1 MAEYVIPWIGFYAQ
15 IYLCGTSC
23 TFCLKN
29 KDVHGGTPPF
39 RSFVVTKLC
48 FLELAIYQVINF
60 KSNPILKINPS
71 SFFFHVDRREKE
83 INQKQTRCTTKQY
96 KTVYFKIKQTILYYD
111 HTIYSH
117 FTLSSYTV

>member
-71 SFFFHVDRREKE
+71 SFFFMLIGEK
-83 INQKQTRCTTKQY
+83 KKSTKNKLDAPQSN
-96 KTVYFKIKQTILYYD
+96 IKQN
-111 HTIYSH
+111 
-117 FTLSSYTV
+117 TLK